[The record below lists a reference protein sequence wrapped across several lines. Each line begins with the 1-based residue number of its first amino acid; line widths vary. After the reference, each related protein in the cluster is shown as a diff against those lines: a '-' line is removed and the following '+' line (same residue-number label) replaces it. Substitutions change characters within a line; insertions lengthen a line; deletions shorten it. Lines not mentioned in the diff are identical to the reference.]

1 MYEHVVLLSVWKE
14 FGVLTCHMPHNL
26 QKPKSSTSELNIL
39 QTLSHL
45 SHLYNYDPATFS
57 HLVPIQ
63 CSKCISAPLLS
74 SSFRLRGSA
83 SAPGCGATSQNVAV
97 SSMLHPCA
105 TLLLKSKNS
114 ASSWKRL
121 LQALKI
127 KHTKDIQKLNV
138 ALVCS
143 ATFYNKC
150 ELQDG
155 DLARGWR
162 PAPFWEH
169 VQTQQMWCGKTR
181 KLFFSRS
188 RFSVDLLC
196 CGRRTE
202 WG

>member
-26 QKPKSSTSELNIL
+26 QKPQEQHIRAEYSSDTFTHGYLIMI
-39 QTLSHL
+39 QPH
-45 SHLYNYDPATFS
+45 PATSCQFNAANAFLRLCWAALS
-57 HLVPIQ
+57 GSGGQPQHLGVVLRHKILL
-63 CSKCISAPLLS
+63 SAP
-74 SSFRLRGSA
+74 
-83 SAPGCGATSQNVAV
+83 CCIHVQ
-97 SSMLHPCA
+97 PCFW
-105 TLLLKSKNS
+105 SPKNS

-127 KHTKDIQKLNV
+127 KHTKDIPKLNG

-181 KLFFSRS
+181 KTIFQP
-188 RFSVDLLC
+188 
-196 CGRRTE
+196 E
-202 WG
+202 

>member
-26 QKPKSSTSELNIL
+26 QKPQEQHIRAEYSSDTFTHGYLIMI
-39 QTLSHL
+39 QPH
-45 SHLYNYDPATFS
+45 PATSCQFNAANAF
-57 HLVPIQ
+57 L
-63 CSKCISAPLLS
+63 
-74 SSFRLRGSA
+74 RLCWA
-83 SAPGCGATSQNVAV
+83 SAPGCGATSQDLAV

-127 KHTKDIQKLNV
+127 KHTKDIPKLNG